1 MLSTVWFIKDYKT
14 MQLKITIAENLGYL
28 ILCTELQ
35 QPMRA
40 VTFRIVITTLDSE
53 TVWNKDFCVKM
64 GKSYRI
70 ELKMAKR
77 HDGK

>member
-1 MLSTVWFIKDYKT
+1 

-40 VTFRIVITTLDSE
+40 VTFIIVITTLDSE
-53 TVWNKDFCVKM
+53 TV
-64 GKSYRI
+64 
-70 ELKMAKR
+70 
-77 HDGK
+77 

>member
-1 MLSTVWFIKDYKT
+1 

-40 VTFRIVITTLDSE
+40 VTFRTRPRQSVPNSLSNI
-53 TVWNKDFCVKM
+53 F
-64 GKSYRI
+64 KSRCTIQYNRTQSK
-70 ELKMAKR
+70 L
-77 HDGK
+77 